1 MSCKPKKSFFLT
13 RPFVFLP
20 LWGVG
25 GPLDLPLPAPGGYDL
40 RHLDNFSLSSV
51 LLDLLLTHHGPRTG
65 RGEVSGSVASV
76 RWSPHRSLAAPS
88 YRGPL
93 LLQIVSFLDPGPL
106 AAGHTA
112 GAGPGGRSSEFVT
125 LILLKMMS
133 SLDRG

>member
-1 MSCKPKKSFFLT
+1 MGTTWEILIIS
-13 RPFVFLP
+13 V
-20 LWGVG
+20 
-25 GPLDLPLPAPGGYDL
+25 
-40 RHLDNFSLSSV
+40 LSSV
-51 LLDLLLTHHGPRTG
+51 LLDPLLTHHGPRTG
-65 RGEVSGSVASV
+65 RGGVSGSVASV